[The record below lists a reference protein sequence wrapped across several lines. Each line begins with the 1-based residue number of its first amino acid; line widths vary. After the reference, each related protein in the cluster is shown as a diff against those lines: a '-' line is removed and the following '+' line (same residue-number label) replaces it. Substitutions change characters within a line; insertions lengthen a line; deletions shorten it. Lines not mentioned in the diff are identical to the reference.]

1 MSESSPAEFL
11 TDRETADLLRVT
23 IRTMMRW
30 RRDGNGPPYTRAG
43 RRLLYS
49 RREIDAW
56 AAGRTFAHRAAEAVS
71 AAHVAR

>member
-1 MSESSPAEFL
+1 MSDSSAEFL

-30 RRDGNGPPYTRAG
+30 RRSGNGPPYTRTG

-49 RREIDAW
+49 RREIEAW
-56 AAGRTFAHRAAEAVS
+56 ASKRTFTNRAAEAAS
-71 AAHVAR
+71 GGQGC